1 MNWFK
6 RLFTTKQDYYW
17 KGRGDGWFALENM
30 VIERIK
36 LYYPDKAQELIDTLL
51 A

>member
-17 KGRGDGWFALENM
+17 KGRGDGWFAL
-30 VIERIK
+30 IERIK